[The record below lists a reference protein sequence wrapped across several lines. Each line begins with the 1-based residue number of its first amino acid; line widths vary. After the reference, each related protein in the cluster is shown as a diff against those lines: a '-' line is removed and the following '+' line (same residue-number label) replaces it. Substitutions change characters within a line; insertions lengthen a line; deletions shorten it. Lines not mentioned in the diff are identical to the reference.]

1 MTRQGGLGSLSIDH
15 PAEKRRCNEIKK
27 QNQGTKKVC
36 HSGTSFFKIIIKIID
51 YKHLIYN
58 Q

>member
-1 MTRQGGLGSLSIDH
+1 MTRQGGLCSRTLDH

-36 HSGTSFFKIIIKIID
+36 HSGTSFFKIIIKIIS
-51 YKHLIYN
+51 LF
-58 Q
+58 QT